1 MKRLLLFLVPVLFSL
16 HSMAQTVNVQYLN
29 PIFNNPG
36 TYKYLRL
43 GTNTEYFA
51 GFMLNEGSAEYG
63 DGNDFSIFTYGNR
76 DMTFRTGSG
85 NLIIFPSLG
94 GNVGIGTKQPLQKL
108 DIRGNILLDAGG
120 NATIFTGTGTS
131 ELNRYLN
138 LLNSPNKTS
147 ASGLKAGGILVSDS
161 YAYANPGKND
171 LIVKG
176 NVGIGTASTF
186 GYKLAVNGAIGA
198 KEVKVETT
206 SPWPD
211 YVFEPTYQLTPLT
224 KVAQFITENKHL
236 PEVPSAK
243 EVATNGINLGEMDAT
258 LLRKIEELTLYLIEV
273 NKEQAAQKARMEKL
287 EEENAL
293 LKQEIDRLQ
302 QR

>member
-29 PIFNNPG
+29 PIFNSPG

-147 ASGLKAGGILVSDS
+147 ASGLKAGGVLVSDS